1 MVATKEES
9 REKKEARR
17 DGAAKG
23 RDSRKRIRW
32 RTRAERPRLST
43 KFRNKL
49 VSLESKPGKKARG
62 RRLAREA
69 QRHPALQQA
78 ARTPKVAKEQRQ
90 ANANDRWKG
99 SSKAQAKA

>member
-43 KFRNKL
+43 MFRNKL
-49 VSLESKPGKKARG
+49 VSPESKPGKKARG

-99 SSKAQAKA
+99 SSKAQEKA